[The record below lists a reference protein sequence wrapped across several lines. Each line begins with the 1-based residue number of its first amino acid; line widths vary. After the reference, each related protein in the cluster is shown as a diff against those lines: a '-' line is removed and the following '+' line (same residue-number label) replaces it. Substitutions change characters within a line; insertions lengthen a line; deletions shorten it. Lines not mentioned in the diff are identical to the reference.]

1 VLLTHAIRVL
11 FKGIHLLAKVFNL
24 LVRRTELSIF
34 VFCFLLEM
42 RKCSFKLSME
52 VIGVGFELCD
62 VEA

>member
-11 FKGIHLLAKVFNL
+11 FKGIHLLAKVFDL
-24 LVRRTELSIF
+24 LVCSTELGIF

-42 RKCSFKLSME
+42 RKCSFKLRME
-52 VIGVGFELCD
+52 VIGVGFELCN